1 MTRQDKTETLYMY
14 TCLGIPVTSTNKSKD
29 VIVNHIDASG
39 NEIYDWLRQSKW
51 MDAGA
56 GGLEAR
62 HGRTLGGC
70 RWRDAR
76 RGQRLVPLHGNYN
89 CCRCHATHFEP
100 GKMLRGWGCWQAWKN
115 RGPHTPWLQF
125 LKCCKSWI
133 VCQISLFFDCFPW
146 KLFFLRLW

>member
-70 RWRDAR
+70 RWRDAG
-76 RGQRLVPLHGNYN
+76 RGQRLAPLHRNYN
-89 CCRCHATHFEP
+89 CCRCHAPHFEP
-100 GKMLRGWGCWQAWKN
+100 GKMLRGWGCWQA
-115 RGPHTPWLQF
+115 
-125 LKCCKSWI
+125 
-133 VCQISLFFDCFPW
+133 
-146 KLFFLRLW
+146 

>member
-70 RWRDAR
+70 RWRDAG
-76 RGQRLVPLHGNYN
+76 RGQRLAPLHGNPPLMV
-89 CCRCHATHFEP
+89 P
-100 GKMLRGWGCWQAWKN
+100 GVGRLAPWGLPSLSCSALRAGEREA
-115 RGPHTPWLQF
+115 
-125 LKCCKSWI
+125 
-133 VCQISLFFDCFPW
+133 
-146 KLFFLRLW
+146 